1 MFTFIFSIFVVLKSL
16 NSNSRISRLILYK
29 KEMRGTSNTIFCIS
43 IPMVLANIDISPD
56 LSVYP
61 RYKLAFTVITG
72 KKSLIAQVLLVN
84 KI

>member
-1 MFTFIFSIFVVLKSL
+1 
-16 NSNSRISRLILYK
+16 
-29 KEMRGTSNTIFCIS
+29 MRGTSNTIFCIS